1 MSSGMTSEITSKS
14 PDDTSRVGEQIGIN
28 LDGGEILELIGD
40 VGSGK
45 TVFVRGLATAVGS
58 ADQVTSPTFTIS
70 RIYSGEGIEVH
81 HFDFYRLQDPGLMR
95 AELQESVADP
105 EVVVV
110 TEWSDVVA
118 DVLPPERLRIAFTP
132 ISETSRRLEISAMDR
147 LHAACI
153 GEMS

>member
-1 MSSGMTSEITSKS
+1 M
-14 PDDTSRVGEQIGIN
+14 
-28 LDGGEILELIGD
+28 
-40 VGSGK
+40 
-45 TVFVRGLATAVGS
+45 FVRGLATAVGS